1 MKSKNLVIALSL
13 ALNIALGV
21 ALFLQ
26 SEAKS
31 TSESATVGISQHN
44 EEKSPMAR
52 LDDTN
57 SLNEEIATA
66 TQTFTWESVE
76 SGDYLTYIENLRSI
90 GCPEDTIRDIISAD
104 VNKLYNQR
112 WKEIKQA
119 SGNDK
124 FEYWKSSAMFGGMS
138 SELRKQFKE
147 HDDERRQ
154 TLQSLLG
161 QKIPRKITDL
171 ASIFD
176 PFENMLAFLPQSK
189 RDSIMEIQQLMS
201 ERMMEAAE
209 EGNNLEAADWH
220 KVQQEQK
227 DALAELLTPEEL
239 TEYNLRMSN
248 SANMLRSELGG
259 FEVSEDEFRNLY
271 TLRET
276 FDEEY
281 GMLGPSEGQD
291 AQEWYQQ
298 RSEGEKEM
306 KTAYKDV
313 LGDDRYREYQ
323 HEQTLRGSSL
333 RKVAKEFEL
342 PREDLYD
349 VFDATDAAQ
358 EAAAVIRENQNL
370 SNAERQA
377 ALDQIRSETESQL
390 TKLIGDD
397 ATQSY
402 IEQGS
407 RIRNLNSNGQQTI
420 ESSTMVA
427 PAQVIRFSQ

>member
-1 MKSKNLVIALSL
+1 MEACFEVTNSETEGSIFVSNTNRIQMKSKNLVIALPL

-26 SEAKS
+26 PEAKS
-31 TSESATVGISQHN
+31 TTVGINQHH
-44 EEKSPMAR
+44 EEKSPEAR
-52 LDDTN
+52 LEDTK

-104 VNKLYNQR
+104 VNKLYDQR

-119 SGNDK
+119 SGNHK

-171 ASIFD
+171 ATIFD

-209 EGNNLEAADWH
+209 EGNNLEASDWQ
-220 KVQQEQK
+220 KVEQEQK

-248 SANMLRSELGG
+248 SANTLRSELGG
-259 FEVSEDEFRNLY
+259 FDVSEGEFRNLY

-281 GMLGPSEGQD
+281 GTFGPVEGQD

-333 RKVAKEFEL
+333 RKVAKEFEI

-358 EAAAVIRENQNL
+358 EAAAVIRENQTL
-370 SNAERQA
+370 SDADRQM
-377 ALDQIRSETESQL
+377 ALDRIRSETESQL
-390 TKLIGDD
+390 SNLIGDE
-397 ATQSY
+397 ARQSY
-402 IEQGS
+402 IE
-407 RIRNLNSNGQQTI
+407 RHCA
-420 ESSTMVA
+420 M
-427 PAQVIRFSQ
+427 F